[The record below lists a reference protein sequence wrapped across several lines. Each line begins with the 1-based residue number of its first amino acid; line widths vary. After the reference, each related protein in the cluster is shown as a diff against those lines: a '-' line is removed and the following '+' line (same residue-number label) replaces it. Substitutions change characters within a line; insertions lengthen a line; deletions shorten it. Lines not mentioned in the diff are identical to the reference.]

1 MLDEATRQ
9 RIMIQ
14 QEGAILASVG
24 AYSEPAVACEI
35 ARCQL
40 DGISNA
46 LIRMQ
51 GAEQTAAF
59 VFALSDRVAGGVR
72 DVTDYMPPFL
82 GGEPTVL
89 EAQLIDA
96 SPLPAWR
103 NLPWT
108 GFSYGFVLGLVVM
121 LAVTTLARPA

>member
-1 MLDEATRQ
+1 MLDETTRQ

-40 DGISNA
+40 DGITNA

-51 GAEQTAAF
+51 GAKETAAF

-89 EAQLIDA
+89 EAQLIDV

-103 NLPWT
+103 NLSWT

-121 LAVTTLARPA
+121 LAVTTLARPV

>member
-1 MLDEATRQ
+1 MLDETTRQ

-40 DGISNA
+40 DGITNA

-51 GAEQTAAF
+51 GAKETAAF

-72 DVTDYMPPFL
+72 DVTDYIPPFL

-96 SPLPAWR
+96 SPLPRWR

>member
-1 MLDEATRQ
+1 MLDETTRQ

-51 GAEQTAAF
+51 GAKETAHF

-89 EAQLIDA
+89 EARLIDA
-96 SPLPAWR
+96 SPLPRWR
-103 NLPWT
+103 SLPWT

-121 LAVTTLARPA
+121 LAVTTLGRM

>member
-51 GAEQTAAF
+51 GPERTAAF

-72 DVTDYMPPFL
+72 DVTDCWSPSESVIEH
-82 GGEPTVL
+82 EPAAAESEKRVP
-89 EAQLIDA
+89 D
-96 SPLPAWR
+96 
-103 NLPWT
+103 
-108 GFSYGFVLGLVVM
+108 FVYGFLCGIAATITL
-121 LAVTTLARPA
+121 LAMGRM

>member
-1 MLDEATRQ
+1 MLDETTRQ

-14 QEGAILASVG
+14 QEGAILVSVG
-24 AYSEPAVACEI
+24 VYSEPAVACEI

-40 DGISNA
+40 DGITNA

-51 GAEQTAAF
+51 GAKETAAF

-96 SPLPAWR
+96 SPLPRWR

>member
-51 GAEQTAAF
+51 GPERTAAF

-72 DVTDYMPPFL
+72 DVTDCWSPSEKVIEH
-82 GGEPTVL
+82 EPAPVKP
-89 EAQLIDA
+89 EKRVPD
-96 SPLPAWR
+96 
-103 NLPWT
+103 
-108 GFSYGFVLGLVVM
+108 FVYGFLCGLAAMATVTW
-121 LAVTTLARPA
+121 LAMGRM

>member
-24 AYSEPAVACEI
+24 TYSEPAVACEI